1 MNTIV
6 ALSTPYGT
14 GGIAVIRVS
23 GPEAVSVV
31 SRCWKGAD
39 LTEVKSHTAH
49 LGDIL
54 AADGT
59 VLDNAVLTIFRGPK
73 SYTGEDT
80 VEISIHGS
88 KWLQRQIVD
97 RIAEAGARPAEPGEF
112 TRRAFINGRID
123 LAQAEGIAD
132 LLSASSRAA
141 HRLAVMQMNG
151 SFSARLDELR
161 DRLVEL
167 ASLLELELDFSEEE
181 VEFADRDKL
190 CGLTEETLGLI
201 SRLASTYKSGKVFKE
216 GVPVAIAGRPNAG
229 KSTLL
234 NALLD
239 EDKAIVSDVPGT
251 TRDVIEDTVEIGG
264 ILFRFYDTAGLRSTS
279 DSVEQIGIER
289 AHSVISRAAIV
300 LWLVDPADDVESRIS
315 EARMLIPQDSDKTLV
330 IVFTKSDLVKKEE
343 EEMQK
348 GISISVKEGTG
359 LDKLKSLLVESAG
372 QEHDPESELIVTNAR
387 HYAALNAATE
397 SLRRVR
403 EGLSDGIS
411 ADFLAQDI
419 REAISNLSEIT
430 GRITTETLLQNIFAN
445 FCIGK

>member
-132 LLSASSRAA
+132 LLSVSSRAA

-279 DSVEQIGIER
+279 DSVERIGIER
-289 AHSVISRAAIV
+289 ARSVISRAAIV
-300 LWLVDPADDVESRIS
+300 LWLVDPTDDVDSWIS
-315 EARMLIPQDSDKTLV
+315 EARMLVPQDSDKKLV
-330 IVFTKSDLVKKEE
+330 IVYTKSDLVEREE
-343 EEMQK
+343 EEVQN

-359 LDKLKSLLVESAG
+359 LDKLKSMLVESAG

-387 HYAALNAATE
+387 HYAALNATAE

-411 ADFLAQDI
+411 SDFLAQDI
-419 REAISNLSEIT
+419 REAISHLSEIT

>member
-23 GPEAVSVV
+23 GPEALSVV

-239 EDKAIVSDVPGT
+239 EDKAIVSDMPGT

-289 AHSVISRAAIV
+289 ARSVISRAAIV
-300 LWLVDPADDVESRIS
+300 LWLVDPTDDVDSQIS
-315 EARMLIPQDSDKTLV
+315 EARILVPQDSDKKLV
-330 IVFTKSDLVKKEE
+330 IVYTKSDLVKREE
-343 EEMQK
+343 EEVQN

-359 LDKLKSLLVESAG
+359 LDKLKSMLVESAR

-387 HYAALNAATE
+387 HYAALNAAAE

-403 EGLSDGIS
+403 EGLSNGIS

-419 REAISNLSEIT
+419 REAISHLSEIT

>member
-201 SRLASTYKSGKVFKE
+201 SRLACTYKSGKVFKE

-239 EDKAIVSDVPGT
+239 EDKAIVSEVPGT

-289 AHSVISRAAIV
+289 ARSVISRAAIV
-300 LWLVDPADDVESRIS
+300 LWLVDPADDVDSRIS
-315 EARMLIPQDSDKTLV
+315 EARMLVPQDSDKTLV
-330 IVFTKSDLVKKEE
+330 IVFTKSDLVEREE
-343 EEMQK
+343 EEVQN
-348 GISISVKEGTG
+348 GISISVKDGTG
-359 LDKLKSLLVESAG
+359 LDKLKSMLVESAG

-387 HYAALNAATE
+387 HCAALNAAAE

-419 REAISNLSEIT
+419 REAISHLSEIT

>member
-201 SRLASTYKSGKVFKE
+201 SCLASTYKSGKVFKE

-289 AHSVISRAAIV
+289 ARSVISRAAIV
-300 LWLVDPADDVESRIS
+300 LWLVDPTDDVESRIS
-315 EARMLIPQDSDKTLV
+315 EARMLVPPDSDKKLV
-330 IVFTKSDLVKKEE
+330 IVFTKSDLVEREE
-343 EEMQK
+343 EEVQN

-359 LDKLKSLLVESAG
+359 LDKLKSMLVKRAG

-387 HYAALNAATE
+387 HYAALNAAAD
-397 SLRRVR
+397 SLRRAR
-403 EGLSDGIS
+403 EGLREGIS
-411 ADFLAQDI
+411 ADFLSQDI
-419 REAISNLSEIT
+419 REAISYLSEIT